1 MASDSISSYLN
12 EIGRHRLL
20 TADEE
25 ITLAR
30 QVQRGLELEK
40 KEEPLTPRERRELRL
55 GKKAKERMIVHN
67 LRLVVNVA
75 KKYTK
80 LLRNGGLAFEDLI
93 QEGTLGLDRAVDL
106 FDPTKGYKFSTYSY
120 WWIRQAITRAIHT
133 HARAIRLPI
142 NTHELIGRIQ
152 RFTAEF
158 TADEGRAPT
167 YPEIAEAVE
176 TSPERVAQVLQCHTT
191 TTCCSLDVISPEGTN
206 SLIDLIANPSG
217 AYGTEPDDF
226 LTAATNRDAIEA
238 ALVHL
243 PHNEAHIIRERFFA
257 ERTLREIADE
267 LGFTRSRAGQLQRT
281 ALNKL
286 RYHLHSRNHA
296 DPRP

>member
-1 MASDSISSYLN
+1 MASSELHDYLAA
-12 EIGRHRLL
+12 IGRHPVL
-20 TADEE
+20 TKEAQLRHSQRIRRWMTWPEGHKSAPPD
-25 ITLAR
+25 
-30 QVQRGLELEK
+30 VQK
-40 KEEPLTPRERRELRL
+40 A
-55 GKKAKERMIVHN
+55 GKRSMDAMVRSN
-67 LRLVVNVA
+67 LRLVVSIA
-75 KKYTK
+75 KRYQN
-80 LLRNGGLAFEDLI
+80 RGLDLADLI
-93 QEGTLGLDRAVDL
+93 QEGNLGLIRGLEL
-106 FDPTKGYKFSTYSY
+106 FDPTRGYAVSTYSY

-142 NTHELIGRIQ
+142 NTHELITRIQ
-152 RFTAEF
+152 RFTAVF
-158 TADEGRAPT
+158 TSNEGRAPT

-206 SLIDLIANPSG
+206 SLIDLIANPAGS
-217 AYGTEPDDF
+217 YGTEPDEF
-226 LTAATNRDAIEA
+226 LTAAANRDAVEA

-243 PHNEAHIIRERFFA
+243 PDNEAHIIRERFFA

-286 RYHLHSRNHA
+286 RYHLHTGNHA